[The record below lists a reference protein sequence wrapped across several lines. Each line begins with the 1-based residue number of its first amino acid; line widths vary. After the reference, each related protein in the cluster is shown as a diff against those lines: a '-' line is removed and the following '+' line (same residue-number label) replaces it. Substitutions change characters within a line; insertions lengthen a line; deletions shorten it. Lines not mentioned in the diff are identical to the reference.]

1 MYFLQFKLL
10 KPLTEINNISITQF
24 NSISFTENQSCLG
37 RWIFINCYLWNS
49 KILTS
54 INKNNYIIMN
64 VLLSKFTTKHNTAPF
79 SQIKIEDYFP
89 AFQEGIALAK
99 TEIDA
104 IVNNPEAPTFEN
116 TVVAMDFAGDIL
128 DRLSSVFFNL
138 NSAET
143 SDEMQKIAQEVSPLL
158 SEFGNDITLNAAL
171 FAKIKTVYEQKEN
184 LNLTPEQTTLLDK
197 KYKSFSRNGANL
209 PEDKKDQLR
218 EIDKE
223 LSKLSLQFGENVL
236 AETNAFEL
244 HLTDEKD
251 LAGLPEGTIEAA
263 RLLAKEKEKEGWI
276 FTLDHPSY
284 VPFLTYADNR
294 ELRKKMAIA
303 FGARSF
309 QNNEFDNQENVL
321 KIAKLR
327 FERANLLGY
336 KTHAHFVLEE
346 RMAQSPEKVF
356 TFLNDLLAKAKP
368 AAQKEF
374 AELAAF
380 AKELDGIEQLEKWD
394 GAYYS
399 EKLKQQLFNLDDE
412 KLKPYF
418 QLEKVLDGAFT
429 VAKKLYGLTFTEV
442 FDIDKYHEEVT
453 TYEVTDAENNLV
465 SIFYADFFPRKG
477 KRNGAWMTSFKSQ
490 SKKDG
495 VNERPHISNVCNF
508 TKPTETKPSLL
519 TFNEVTTLFHE
530 FGHGLH
536 GMLANT
542 TYPSLSGTSVFWDF
556 VELPSQI
563 MENWCYE
570 PEALALF
577 ANHYETGE
585 IIPIE
590 YVQKIKESASFQEGM
605 ATLRQLSF
613 GLLDMAW
620 HGQDPTSI
628 TDLKTFETEQF
639 ANTQLY
645 PDVKENA
652 MSTAFSHIFQGGYS
666 SGYYSYKWAE
676 VLDADAFE
684 YFQESGIFN
693 VEVATKFKENVLSK
707 GGTEHPMI
715 LYKRFRGQEPKP
727 EALLKRA
734 GLL

>member
-1 MYFLQFKLL
+1 M
-10 KPLTEINNISITQF
+10 S
-24 NSISFTENQSCLG
+24 
-37 RWIFINCYLWNS
+37 
-49 KILTS
+49 
-54 INKNNYIIMN
+54 
-64 VLLSKFTTKHNTAPF
+64 VLLSKFITKHNTAPF
-79 SQIKIEDYFP
+79 SQIKIEDYVP
-89 AFQEGIALAK
+89 SFQEGIALAK
-99 TEIDA
+99 AEIDA
-104 IVNNPEAPTFEN
+104 IVNNPDAPTFEN
-116 TVVAMDFAGDIL
+116 TIVAMDFSGDIL
-128 DRLSSVFFNL
+128 DRLSSIFFNL

-143 SDEMQKIAQEVSPLL
+143 NDEMQKIAQEVSPLL
-158 SEFGNDITLNAAL
+158 SEFGNDIRLNADL
-171 FAKIKTVYEQKEN
+171 FARVKAVYGQKDSLN
-184 LNLTPEQTTLLDK
+184 LNAEQTTLLDK

-209 PEDKKDQLR
+209 PEDKKNQLR

-236 AETNAFEL
+236 AETNNFEL
-244 HLTDEKD
+244 HLTNEKD
-251 LAGLPEGTIEAA
+251 LSGLPEGTIEAA
-263 RLLAKEKEKEGWI
+263 RLLAKNQEKEGWI

-303 FGARSF
+303 FGAKAF

-346 RMAQSPEKVF
+346 RMAESPEKVF
-356 TFLNDLLAKAKP
+356 SFLNDLLAKAKP

-374 AELAAF
+374 AELTAF

-453 TYEVTDAENNLV
+453 TYEVRDAENNLV

-490 SKKDG
+490 YVKDG

-536 GMLANT
+536 GMLADT
-542 TYPSLSGTSVFWDF
+542 TYPSLSGTSVYWDF

-577 ANHYETGE
+577 AKHYETGE

-590 YVQKIKESASFQEGM
+590 YVQKIKESASFQEGL

-620 HGQDPTSI
+620 HGQDPTNI
-628 TDLKTFETEQF
+628 TDLKAFETEQF

-684 YFQESGIFN
+684 YFQEKGIFN
-693 VEVATKFKENVLSK
+693 EEVAKKFKDNVLSK
-707 GGTEHPMI
+707 GGTEHPMT

-734 GLL
+734 GLV

>member
-1 MYFLQFKLL
+1 M
-10 KPLTEINNISITQF
+10 S
-24 NSISFTENQSCLG
+24 
-37 RWIFINCYLWNS
+37 
-49 KILTS
+49 
-54 INKNNYIIMN
+54 
-64 VLLSKFTTKHNTAPF
+64 VLLSKFITKHNTAPF
-79 SQIKIEDYFP
+79 SQIKIEDYVP
-89 AFQEGIALAK
+89 AFNEGIALAK
-99 TEIDA
+99 AEIDA
-104 IVNNPEAPTFEN
+104 IVNNPDAPTFEN
-116 TVVAMDFAGDIL
+116 TIVAMDYSGDIL
-128 DRLSSVFFNL
+128 DRLSSIFFNL

-143 SDEMQKIAQEVSPLL
+143 NDEMQKIAQEVSPLL
-158 SEFGNDITLNAAL
+158 SEFGNDIRLNADL
-171 FAKIKTVYEQKEN
+171 FAKVKAVYDQKESLG
-184 LNLTPEQTTLLDK
+184 LNPEQTTLLAK

-209 PEDKKDQLR
+209 PEDKKNQLR

-236 AETNAFEL
+236 AETNNFEL

-251 LAGLPEGTIEAA
+251 LSGLPEGTIEAA
-263 RLLAKEKEKEGWI
+263 RLLAKNQEKEGWI

-303 FGARSF
+303 FGAKAF

-327 FERANLLGY
+327 HERANLLGY

-346 RMAQSPEKVF
+346 RMAESPEKVF
-356 TFLNDLLAKAKP
+356 SFLNDLLAKAKP

-374 AELAAF
+374 AELTAF

-453 TYEVTDAENNLV
+453 TYEVKDANGNLV

-490 SKKDG
+490 YVKDG
-495 VNERPHISNVCNF
+495 INERPHISNVCNF

-536 GMLANT
+536 GMLADT
-542 TYPSLSGTSVFWDF
+542 VYPSLSGTSVYWDF

-590 YVQKIKESASFQEGM
+590 YVQKIKESASFQEGL

-620 HGQDPTSI
+620 HGQDPTNI
-628 TDLKTFETEQF
+628 TDLKAFETEQF

-684 YFQESGIFN
+684 YFQENGIFN
-693 VEVATKFKENVLSK
+693 EEIAKKFKDNVLSK
-707 GGTEHPMI
+707 GGTEHPMT

>member
-1 MYFLQFKLL
+1 MNILLQKFDTKLD
-10 KPLTEINNISITQF
+10 
-24 NSISFTENQSCLG
+24 
-37 RWIFINCYLWNS
+37 
-49 KILTS
+49 
-54 INKNNYIIMN
+54 
-64 VLLSKFTTKHNTAPF
+64 TAPF
-79 SQIKIEDYFP
+79 SKIKNENYLP
-89 AFQEGIALAK
+89 AFQEAIILAK
-99 TEIDA
+99 AEIDT
-104 IVNNPEAPTFEN
+104 IVKNTENPTFKN
-116 TVVAMDFAGDIL
+116 TIETLSFSGDTL
-128 DRLSSVFFNL
+128 DRISSIFFNL

-158 SEFGNDITLNAAL
+158 SEFGNDVRLNAAL
-171 FAKIKTVYEQKEN
+171 FAKVKTIYDQRESLN
-184 LNLTPEQTTLLDK
+184 LNPEQTTLLDK
-197 KYKSFSRNGANL
+197 QYKSFSRNGANL
-209 PEDKKDQLR
+209 PEDKKNKLR

-223 LSKLSLQFGENVL
+223 LSKLSLEFGENLL
-236 AETNAFEL
+236 AETNTFEL
-244 HLTDEKD
+244 HLTNEKD

-263 RLLAKEKEKEGWI
+263 RSLAKAQEKEGWI

-284 VPFLTYADNR
+284 IPFVTYADNR

-303 FGARSF
+303 FGARCF
-309 QNNEFDNQENVL
+309 QNNEFDNQEIVL

-346 RMAQSPEKVF
+346 RMAESPEKVLSF
-356 TFLNDLLAKAKP
+356 SNDLLAKAKP

-374 AELAAF
+374 EQLSAF
-380 AKELDGIEQLEKWD
+380 AKDLDGIEQLEKWD

-418 QLEKVLDGAFT
+418 QLEKVLNGTFT
-429 VAKKLYGLTFTEV
+429 IAEKLYGLTFTEV

-453 TYEVTDAENNLV
+453 TYEVTDTNNELV
-465 SIFYADFFPRKG
+465 AVFYADFFPRKG

-490 SKKDG
+490 YIKDG
-495 VNERPHISNVCNF
+495 KNERPHISNVCNF

-536 GMLANT
+536 GMLADT
-542 TYPSLSGTSVFWDF
+542 VYPDLSGTSVYWDF

-577 ANHYETGE
+577 AHHYKTGE
-585 IIPIE
+585 VIPQE
-590 YVQKIKESASFQEGM
+590 YVQKIKESASFQEGL
-605 ATLRQLSF
+605 ATMRQLSF

-620 HGQDPTSI
+620 HGQDPTNI
-628 TDLKTFETEQF
+628 TDIKTFEIKQF
-639 ANTQLY
+639 ASTQLY

-676 VLDADAFE
+676 VLDADAFD
-684 YFQESGIFN
+684 YFQENGIFN
-693 VEVATKFKENVLSK
+693 REVAERFKENVLSK
-707 GGTEHPMI
+707 GGTEHPML

-727 EALLKRA
+727 DALLKRA